1 MLAEKRGIVQHVFG
15 AARMNEMTFEQF
27 APLDRQTLGARAYTQ
42 IADLMISGKLAPGEK
57 LSLRTTADA
66 LGVSMTPVRE
76 AVARLVS
83 DGALETTPNRAIR
96 VPLMSVSQF
105 RDLTR
110 ARIAIEGHAAAE
122 AARNRS
128 EQDIARLR
136 EADRAFGAQRRL
148 RRPDL
153 AQAVELNKEF
163 HFALYAAANS
173 AVLMDIIRSLWL
185 KAGPVLN
192 LDLRANKDRIAT
204 SRAGE
209 FHGAALAAVIAR
221 KPSAARDAI
230 AEDISSAADF
240 ILAHGRLVES

>member
-1 MLAEKRGIVQHVFG
+1 MLAEKREVVQHVFG
-15 AARMNEMTFEQF
+15 AARMNEMTCEQF
-27 APLDRQTLGARAYTQ
+27 APLDRQTLGARAYIQ
-42 IADLMISGKLAPGEK
+42 IADLMIAGKLAPGEK

-83 DGALETTPNRAIR
+83 DGALETTPSRAIR
-96 VPLMSVSQF
+96 VPIMSVSQF
-105 RDLTR
+105 RDLAK

-128 EQDIARLR
+128 EEDIVRLR
-136 EADRAFGAQRRL
+136 EADRVFGAQRRL

-163 HFALYAAANS
+163 HFVLYAAAHS
-173 AVLMDIIRSLWL
+173 AVLMDIIRALWL

-204 SRAGE
+204 SRAVE
-209 FHGAALAAVIAR
+209 FHGAALEAVIAQ
-221 KPSAARDAI
+221 KPDAAWDAI
-230 AEDISSAADF
+230 AQDIGTAAEF
-240 ILAHGRLVES
+240 ILAHGALIES

>member
-1 MLAEKRGIVQHVFG
+1 MLTEKPEIVQHVFG
-15 AARMNEMTFEQF
+15 ARMNEMTFEQF

-42 IADLMISGKLAPGEK
+42 IADLMIAGKLAPGEK

-96 VPLMSVSQF
+96 VPIMSVSQF
-105 RDLTR
+105 RDLTK
-110 ARIAIEGHAAAE
+110 ARIAIEGHAAAD

-128 EQDIARLR
+128 EDDITRLR

-163 HFALYAAANS
+163 HFALYAAASS
-173 AVLMDIIRSLWL
+173 AVLMDIIRTLWL

-204 SRAGE
+204 SRAVE
-209 FHGAALAAVIAR
+209 FHGAALTAVIDQ
-221 KPSAARDAI
+221 KPGAARDAI
-230 AEDISSAADF
+230 AEDIRTAADF
-240 ILAHGRLVES
+240 ILAHGRLIES

>member
-42 IADLMISGKLAPGEK
+42 IADLMIAGKLAPGEK

-96 VPLMSVSQF
+96 VPIMSASQF
-105 RDLTR
+105 RDLTK

-122 AARNRS
+122 AARHRS
-128 EQDIARLR
+128 DEDIARLR
-136 EADRAFGAQRRL
+136 EADRAFGALRRL
-148 RRPDL
+148 RKPDL

-163 HFALYAAANS
+163 HFALYTAAS
-173 AVLMDIIRSLWL
+173 SVVLIDIIRSLWL

-192 LDLRANKDRIAT
+192 LDLRANSDRIAK
-204 SRAGE
+204 SRAVE
-209 FHGAALAAVIAR
+209 FYGAALEAVIAGN
-221 KPSAARDAI
+221 ADVARDAI
-230 AEDISSAADF
+230 AEDIGTASDF
-240 ILAHGRLVES
+240 ILSHGRLVDG